1 MSRRGK
7 FFDSEYRA
15 GYAESF
21 LDSRIATQIRV
32 LREQRGWTQAQLAE
46 AAGMKQSRICAL
58 EDANYSSWSVTTL
71 KRLARAFDV
80 PLDVEFGTFGRL
92 LREASTFNRE
102 SLQRPEFAKDP
113 AFALDRYAQ
122 SSGMD
127 ASSTAEDTAQFL
139 GQIVGYKPRPAAKV
153 LLFEPPVPKVI
164 DNHHAPL
171 ITQTA

>member
-7 FFDSEYRA
+7 FFNSEYRA

-21 LDSRIATQIRV
+21 LDTRIATQIRV

-80 PLDVEFGTFGRL
+80 PLDVEFGTFGQL
-92 LREASTFNRE
+92 LREVSTFNRD

-113 AFALDRYAQ
+113 AFALDRYTQAP
-122 SSGMD
+122 GMD
-127 ASSTAEDTAQFL
+127 SGARTEDTAQFL
-139 GQIVGYKPRPAAKV
+139 GQIVGYKPRPTAKV
-153 LLFEPPVPKVI
+153 LLFEPAMPRVI
-164 DNHHAPL
+164 DIQDDPL
-171 ITQTA
+171 ITRTA